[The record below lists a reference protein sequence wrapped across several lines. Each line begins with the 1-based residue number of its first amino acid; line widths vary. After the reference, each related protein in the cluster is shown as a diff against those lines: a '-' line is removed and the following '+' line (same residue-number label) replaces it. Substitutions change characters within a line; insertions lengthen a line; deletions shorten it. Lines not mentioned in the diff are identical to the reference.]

1 MRFKKRSGVSPVIA
15 ELLLIAITVAIGTLV
30 YSFASTAFG
39 GFGSGFSNLVQNAGG
54 QLSENVIVEQVYFL
68 QNSTGNSPA
77 GSCPSTAV
85 PVQVGE
91 CAGDIFLGNVGSN
104 TAIINSIFVDNVS
117 GIPSSVVSSSNLK
130 FWGHSTI
137 LTGAGDKYN
146 VVLPAALP
154 GCAPATCLISIAPG
168 QTVMLRF
175 VTTDPLV
182 PGTTYSFTL
191 ITARGNQI
199 VAYEKA

>member
-1 MRFKKRSGVSPVIA
+1 LRFKKRSGVSPVIA

-54 QLSENVIVEQVYFL
+54 QLSENVVVEQVYFL
-68 QNSTGNSPA
+68 QNSTGNG
-77 GSCPSTAV
+77 GSCPVTAV
-85 PVQVGE
+85 PVQAGE

-104 TAIINSIFVDNVS
+104 TAIINQIYVDNVS
-117 GIPSSVVSSSNLK
+117 GIPSSVVTSANLK
-130 FWGHSTI
+130 FWGHSVI
-137 LTGAGDKYN
+137 LIGAGDKYN
-146 VVLPAALP
+146 VALPAALA

-175 VTTDPLV
+175 VTTDPVV